1 MAACRVST
9 TDDQQSIVTAPE
21 VLGASLIP
29 HGGGAVAILIAGM
42 VCAVIA
48 ATAALEMHRNMV
60 AWMVATF
67 VGTVLLLAAAIDLM
81 T

>member
-1 MAACRVST
+1 M
-9 TDDQQSIVTAPE
+9 
-21 VLGASLIP
+21 
-29 HGGGAVAILIAGM
+29 AILIAGM